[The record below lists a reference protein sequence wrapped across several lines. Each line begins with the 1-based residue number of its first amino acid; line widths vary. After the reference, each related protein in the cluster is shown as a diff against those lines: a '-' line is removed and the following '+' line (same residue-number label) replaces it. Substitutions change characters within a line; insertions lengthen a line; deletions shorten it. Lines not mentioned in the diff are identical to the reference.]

1 MPKIPYSMKI
11 DDDVLNDI
19 RKVSKNQF
27 RSVNNT
33 IEVALRE
40 YAKKNLKDL

>member
-11 DDDVLNDI
+11 DEDVLNDL
-19 RKVSKNQF
+19 RTVAKDQF

-40 YAKKNLKDL
+40 YAKKNLK

>member
-1 MPKIPYSMKI
+1 MSKIPYSMKI
-11 DDDVLNDI
+11 EESIINDL
-19 RKVSKNQF
+19 RTVAKSQY

-40 YAKKNLKDL
+40 YAELQLKDL

>member
-1 MPKIPYSMKI
+1 MAKIPYSMKI
-11 DDDVLNDI
+11 EESIINDL
-19 RKVSKNQF
+19 RKVSKNQY

-40 YAKKNLKDL
+40 YTKAQLEDV